1 MRKKI
6 IFGKDILCYQ
16 KTFVTFNI
24 LLHCK
29 IWNNPTFKYELIFSK
44 STACH
49 TYVVSW
55 QWLWI
60 GGVGTRAQSW
70 RGWLV
75 HPNIFYDLFL
85 DTCKICFCGI
95 GACKIYKISL
105 IPIKEISGNIVFT
118 KIKLLLKNVLP
129 YFINNVSCEKW

>member
-16 KTFVTFNI
+16 KTCVTFNI